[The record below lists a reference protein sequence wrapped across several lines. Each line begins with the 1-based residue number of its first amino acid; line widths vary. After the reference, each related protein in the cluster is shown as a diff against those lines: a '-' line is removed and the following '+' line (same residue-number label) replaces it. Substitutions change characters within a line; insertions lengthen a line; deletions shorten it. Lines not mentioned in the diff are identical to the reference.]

1 MWFGGST
8 LRVLTQRA
16 SDSHMSSVNKI
27 DKALAM
33 LTKNYRVTQITETRT
48 ERGDITTDTT
58 EIRL

>member
-1 MWFGGST
+1 MVWGFN
-8 LRVLTQRA
+8 TQSSDSA

>member
-1 MWFGGST
+1 
-8 LRVLTQRA
+8 
-16 SDSHMSSVNKI
+16 MSSVNKI